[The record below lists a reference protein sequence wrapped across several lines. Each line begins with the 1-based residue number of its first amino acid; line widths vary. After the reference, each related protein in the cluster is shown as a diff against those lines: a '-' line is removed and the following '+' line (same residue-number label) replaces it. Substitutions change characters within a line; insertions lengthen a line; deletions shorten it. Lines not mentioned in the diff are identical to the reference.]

1 MRGLRAAAGF
11 VILSIVPGCEFSF
24 SLTFGDVDDTPPAVS
39 ASLRSDGATDGH
51 AREDGAVFTGGVVQ
65 AGFDPAEP
73 APRPERRGFLSF
85 PIDSIPV
92 GALVESA
99 DLSLT
104 VDRVDLLPGSADLAL
119 DFDRLRYG
127 SALSFSAFSMPGF
140 PVASVASGI
149 RLFPS
154 GGPQTVTFPVVP
166 DLQADVDDPSA
177 SFFQVRVIGTGGLA
191 RIVDG
196 AGNRA
201 PGLPPDP
208 SLAPVLSVRYR

>member
-1 MRGLRAAAGF
+1 MRGLRAAAGMA
-11 VILSIVPGCEFSF
+11 ILSIVPGCEFSF
-24 SLTFGDVDDTPPAVS
+24 SLTFGDVDDTPPAVTV
-39 ASLRSDGATDGH
+39 SLRGDGATDGH
-51 AREDGAVFTGGVVQ
+51 VREGGAAVTGGVIP

-73 APRPERRGFLSF
+73 APRPEIRGFLSF
-85 PIDSIPV
+85 PIDSVPV

-99 DLSLT
+99 ELSLT

-119 DFDRLRYG
+119 DFDRVRYG
-127 SALSFSAFSMPGF
+127 SALSPSAFSAPGF
-140 PVASVASGI
+140 PVASVPFGI

-154 GGPQTVTFPVVP
+154 GGPQAVAMTVVP

-191 RIVDG
+191 RIVDS
-196 AGNRA
+196 AGSRA

-208 SLAPVLSVRYR
+208 ALAPVLTVRYR